1 MKIIKKKRNS
11 LCVMLLATFLCLG
24 TIFNSGVG
32 TINAYAVQ
40 SAESAYNSVQT
51 SEGNVLDSQV
61 KTKVTG
67 LSADIQSILL
77 IVVMAFLICSTLWT
91 STKFAGAGD
100 NPQQKAILKN
110 ALMFQVLGIAFVA
123 SYSGLV
129 LFGLQNLNLFA
140 PAA

>member
-1 MKIIKKKRNS
+1 MKVKKKKINS
-11 LCVMLLATFLCLG
+11 LCLILISTFLCLG
-24 TIFNSGVG
+24 TIFNSGAG
-32 TINAYAVQ
+32 TINASAAVQ
-40 SAESAYNSVQT
+40 SAENAYKSVQN
-51 SEGNVLDSQV
+51 SSGNVLDSKV
-61 KTKVTG
+61 KTKITA
-67 LSADIQSILL
+67 LSADIQGIIL

-129 LFGLQNLNLFA
+129 LFGLQNLNLFSS
-140 PAA
+140 